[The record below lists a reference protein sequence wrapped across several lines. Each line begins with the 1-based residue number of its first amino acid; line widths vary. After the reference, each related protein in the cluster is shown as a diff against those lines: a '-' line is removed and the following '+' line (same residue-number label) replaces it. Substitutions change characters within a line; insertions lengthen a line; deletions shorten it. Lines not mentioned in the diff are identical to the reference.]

1 MLHEHAYLFS
11 ALPPAPAQQRF
22 IRAVLVLMIATF
34 VLVLPFRESDWT
46 PVESFIP
53 VLNTLLFV
61 IDLLTAILLFAQF
74 SFTRSRALLALA
86 CGFLFTSCFMVPH
99 LLTFPGAFSDSGL
112 LGDSSDTSTWLYAI
126 WHLGL
131 PIAAITYA
139 SLRDGRHRLLLLAD
153 SNAVRSTILRWSAA
167 TILLVGFVTW
177 MVIGNRL
184 GLPEFMIDG
193 LRVDQGASGVVATII
208 IAASCA
214 ALLAV
219 WNRRGTMIDLWL
231 MVVLTGC
238 VLEMILLGL
247 TDSRFTA
254 AWYIGRMMGLF
265 SSSLVLVLLIT
276 EATKLYARLAI
287 SAAGRARDREGK
299 RMTLEVLIESIAHE
313 LHQPLSA
320 VIVNSDAA
328 ARILER
334 DPADVDEVRAALAD
348 ISKEGH
354 RAGQI
359 IDSMRL
365 VLAGSQTAAPVS
377 VEELV
382 NESLLLLRAELEAHD
397 VSLQLEADPDLPTV
411 KGDRGRLLQVLVN
424 LEMNAL
430 ESMQAVTNRVRRLR
444 VRSTLNGTS
453 GVAISVE
460 DSGTGIPP
468 ENAARIF
475 DPFFSTKPR
484 GAGLG
489 LAICRAIVDA
499 HGGKISLTSGGDGGS
514 AFRVV
519 LPSI

>member
-1 MLHEHAYLFS
+1 MLREHAYLFS
-11 ALPPAPAQQRF
+11 ALPPTPAQQRF
-22 IRAVLVLMIATF
+22 IRTVLVLMIATF
-34 VLVLPFRESDWT
+34 VLVLPYREIQWART
-46 PVESFIP
+46 EAFIP
-53 VLNTLLFV
+53 VVNTLLFL
-61 IDLLTAILLFAQF
+61 IDLLTAVLLFAQVAI
-74 SFTRSRALLALA
+74 THSRALLGLA
-86 CGFLFTSCFMVPH
+86 CGFLFTSCIIVPH

-112 LGDSSDTSTWLYAI
+112 LGAQHATSAWLYAI

-131 PIAAITYA
+131 PAATIAYA
-139 SLRDGRHRLLLLAD
+139 LLRDGQRRLLAEPGAVRAMILLA
-153 SNAVRSTILRWSAA
+153 SAA
-167 TILLVGFVTW
+167 TISLAIFLVWG
-177 MVIGNRL
+177 VIGADAS
-184 GLPEFMIDG
+184 LPAFMIDDIHVNTDVS
-193 LRVDQGASGVVATII
+193 RVVALVIVALSG
-208 IAASCA
+208 AAIF
-214 ALLAV
+214 AV
-219 WNRRGTMIDLWL
+219 FRRRSSMIDLWL
-231 MVVLTGC
+231 MVVLIGW
-238 VLEMILLGL
+238 VIEMILLGMS
-247 TDSRFTA
+247 DSRFTV
-254 AWYIGRMMGLF
+254 AWYAGRLIGLF
-265 SSSLVLVLLIT
+265 ASSLVLVLLMT
-276 EATKLYARLAI
+276 ESTKLYARFAI
-287 SAAGRARDREGK
+287 AAAGRVRDREGK

-328 ARILER
+328 VRLLDQ
-334 DPADVDEVRAALAD
+334 DPADLQEVRAALAD

-365 VLAGSQTAAPVS
+365 VLAGSQTAVPIR

-382 NESLLLLRAELEAHD
+382 NESLLLLRAEFED
-397 VSLQLEADPDLPTV
+397 YEVSLQLEADPDLPAV

-430 ESMQAVTNRVRRLR
+430 ESMQAVTHRVRRLR

-468 ENAARIF
+468 EHAARIF

-484 GAGLG
+484 RAGLG

-499 HGGKISLTSGGDGGS
+499 HGGKISLTSGGAGGS

-519 LPSI
+519 LPST